1 MNKTKIGIFLSL
13 LLLVGLTS
21 CGEQKSNNKLM
32 LNEILIDNQNNF
44 QDDYGL
50 HSAWIE
56 IFNRSYGSADL
67 AGCLLKVSSQPGD
80 TVTYFIPKGDVLTLV
95 KPRQHA
101 LFWADGEPNRGTF
114 HTSCKLNPETANW
127 IGLFDS
133 GRNIIDQIVVPANAL
148 GADQSYARI
157 SDGAADWEVKGG
169 SKDKYVT
176 PSTNNKTLD
185 SNAKMEKFEEHD
197 SVGIG
202 MSISAM
208 SVVFCGL
215 ILLFVAFKV
224 VGKVAVNLSKRNAMK
239 AKGLFDSGR
248 NIIDQIVVPANAL
261 GADQSYARISD
272 GAADWEV
279 KGGSKDKYVT
289 PSTNNKTLDSN
300 AKMEKFEEHDSVG
313 IGMSI
318 SAMSV
323 VFCGLILLFVAF
335 KVVGKVAV
343 NLSKR
348 NAMKAK
354 GIDKVEAKE
363 LSQAP
368 GEVYA
373 AISMALHEM
382 QDEVHD
388 VEETVLTIT
397 RVKRSYSPWSSK
409 IYTLRENP
417 NRK

>member
-1 MNKTKIGIFLSL
+1 MNKTKIGIFFSL
-13 LLLVGLTS
+13 LLLIGLTS

-32 LNEILIDNQNNF
+32 LNEVLIDNQNNF

-80 TVTYFIPKGDVLTLV
+80 TITYFIPKGDVLTLV

-114 HTSCKLNPETANW
+114 HTSFKLNPETANW

-148 GADQSYARI
+148 GPDQSYARV
-157 SDGAADWEVKGG
+157 SDGVADGEVTGG
-169 SKDKYVT
+169 SSDKYVT
-176 PSTNNKTLD
+176 PSTNNKTLN

-197 SVGIG
+197 SAGIG

-215 ILLFVAFKV
+215 ILLF
-224 VGKVAVNLSKRNAMK
+224 
-239 AKGLFDSGR
+239 
-248 NIIDQIVVPANAL
+248 I
-261 GADQSYARISD
+261 
-272 GAADWEV
+272 
-279 KGGSKDKYVT
+279 
-289 PSTNNKTLDSN
+289 
-300 AKMEKFEEHDSVG
+300 
-313 IGMSI
+313 
-318 SAMSV
+318 
-323 VFCGLILLFVAF
+323 AF

>member
-1 MNKTKIGIFLSL
+1 M
-13 LLLVGLTS
+13 
-21 CGEQKSNNKLM
+21 
-32 LNEILIDNQNNF
+32 
-44 QDDYGL
+44 
-50 HSAWIE
+50 
-56 IFNRSYGSADL
+56 
-67 AGCLLKVSSQPGD
+67 KVSSQPGD
-80 TVTYFIPKGDVLTLV
+80 TVTYFIPKGDILTLV

-114 HTSCKLNPETANW
+114 HTSFKLNPETANW
-127 IGLFDS
+127 VGLFDS
-133 GRNIIDQIVVPANAL
+133 GRKLLDQVVIQAGTLAPN
-148 GADQSYARI
+148 QSYARI

-215 ILLFVAFKV
+215 ILLF
-224 VGKVAVNLSKRNAMK
+224 
-239 AKGLFDSGR
+239 
-248 NIIDQIVVPANAL
+248 I
-261 GADQSYARISD
+261 
-272 GAADWEV
+272 
-279 KGGSKDKYVT
+279 
-289 PSTNNKTLDSN
+289 
-300 AKMEKFEEHDSVG
+300 
-313 IGMSI
+313 
-318 SAMSV
+318 
-323 VFCGLILLFVAF
+323 AF

>member
-13 LLLVGLTS
+13 LLLIGLTS
-21 CGEQKSNNKLM
+21 CGEQKSNNKLV
-32 LNEILIDNQNNF
+32 LNEILIDNQSNF

-56 IFNRSYGSADL
+56 IFNKSFGSADL
-67 AGCLLKVSSQPGD
+67 AACLLKVSSQPGD
-80 TVTYFIPKGDVLTLV
+80 TVTYFIPKGDILTLV

-114 HTSCKLNPETANW
+114 HTSFKLNPETANW
-127 IGLFDS
+127 VGLFDS
-133 GRNIIDQIVVPANAL
+133 GKKLLDQIVVPAGAL
-148 GADQSYARI
+148 GPNQSYARV
-157 SDGAADWEVKGG
+157 SDGAAEWEVKSG
-169 SKDKYVT
+169 SGDKYVT

-185 SNAKMEKFEEHD
+185 SNSKMEKFEEHD
-197 SVGIG
+197 ADGVG

-215 ILLFVAFKV
+215 
-224 VGKVAVNLSKRNAMK
+224 SKRNAMK
-239 AKGLFDSGR
+239 S
-248 NIIDQIVVPANAL
+248 
-261 GADQSYARISD
+261 
-272 GAADWEV
+272 
-279 KGGSKDKYVT
+279 
-289 PSTNNKTLDSN
+289 
-300 AKMEKFEEHDSVG
+300 
-313 IGMSI
+313 
-318 SAMSV
+318 
-323 VFCGLILLFVAF
+323 
-335 KVVGKVAV
+335 
-343 NLSKR
+343 
-348 NAMKAK
+348 K
-354 GIDKVEAKE
+354 GIDKHEAKE

-409 IYTLRENP
+409 IYTLRETP
-417 NRK
+417 PRK